1 MEDDDDIG
9 VSIHRTQR
17 RDATHVFALEAATA
31 AAVLRRARALM
42 CHDIRRT
49 PFAVG
54 RARPRAAAAP
64 SVGQDSGPGEERHEI
79 GILMD
84 CAILLAEI
92 KAGALSLGSL

>member
-1 MEDDDDIG
+1 MILEFPSIG
-9 VSIHRTQR
+9 HS
-17 RDATHVFALEAATA
+17 DARV
-31 AAVLRRARALM
+31 RIGG
-42 CHDIRRT
+42 CHCGCVA
-49 PFAVG
+49 P
-54 RARPRAAAAP
+54 RARPNVPRYTTHPVCGRSVGRSSEAERAAAAP